1 MKYRKWREERK
12 RKKTWNDR
20 RGFQWESGS
29 FRRPTGEE
37 QSLDEE
43 MVEEDMETPA
53 EELPPQLQEDS
64 KKPPGQL
71 EEQGGVI
78 WRMTGGL
85 FSITKGAVGAT
96 LGGVAWVGSKSLAL
110 TKTAVTTV
118 PTAGMGLVK
127 GSVSA
132 VSSGVGAVGSAVAGK
147 VPFTTRKKDKAD

>member
-1 MKYRKWREERK
+1 MRKLRSRQIESPILNPGLWTCSK
-12 RKKTWNDR
+12 STTHS
-20 RGFQWESGS
+20 RG
-29 FRRPTGEE
+29 
-37 QSLDEE
+37 
-43 MVEEDMETPA
+43 V
-53 EELPPQLQEDS
+53 LQMTKNWGLFDS
-64 KKPPGQL
+64 KKAPEQL

-96 LGGVAWVGSKSLAL
+96 LGGVAWVGSKSLAF

>member
-1 MKYRKWREERK
+1 MK
-12 RKKTWNDR
+12 
-20 RGFQWESGS
+20 
-29 FRRPTGEE
+29 E

-43 MVEEDMETPA
+43 MVEEDMETPVG
-53 EELPPQLQEDS
+53 ELPPHLQEDLPEDS
-64 KKPPGQL
+64 KKAPGPL

-96 LGGVAWVGSKSLAL
+96 LGGVAWVGSKSLAF

>member
-1 MKYRKWREERK
+1 MK
-12 RKKTWNDR
+12 
-20 RGFQWESGS
+20 
-29 FRRPTGEE
+29 E